1 MKTALRCIC
10 LLHNNRGFQC
20 KLSRLSNQ
28 EEQNKRSL
36 FSLEFLS
43 AIVKMAFAECA
54 CIPKKILFSWIQRF
68 MGCATVAH
76 TAIQNSFFPSS
87 SFLPQYFQIFIFLT
101 VVICSLYD
109 YQNERRQLVD
119 LLGCTAN
126 TPRCS
131 SN

>member
-54 CIPKKILFSWIQRF
+54 CIPKK
-68 MGCATVAH
+68 
-76 TAIQNSFFPSS
+76 NSFFLNSKVHGVCHSGPYCNTKLVFSFFFFPSPIFPDFYLFDS
-87 SFLPQYFQIFIFLT
+87 CYLFLVRLSKWEKT
-101 VVICSLYD
+101 VGRFTRMHCKHTEV
-109 YQNERRQLVD
+109 
-119 LLGCTAN
+119 
-126 TPRCS
+126 
-131 SN
+131 